1 MAMSR
6 RMTDSEMEYFL
17 KQVERKGKAL
27 SLPADQLDRYRG
39 EYNKI
44 NEYLKEHY
52 RSFICSKII
61 RRNRYIDLDVFNRF
75 VAEEE
80 YGLFALANQALDD
93 GSAGDLACYVWM
105 MHLKYMVMW
114 RISMGK
120 STNTSMS
127 KSMNTQIKEKD
138 NA

>member
-6 RMTDSEMEYFL
+6 RMTNVEMEHYL
-17 KQVERKGKAL
+17 KQVERRGKAK
-27 SLPADQLDRYRG
+27 SLPPAELEKWKD

-44 NEYLKEHY
+44 TEYLKEHY
-52 RSFICSKII
+52 KNFICSNII

-80 YGLFALANQALDD
+80 HGLIALAHRALDEGNSED
-93 GSAGDLACYVWM
+93 FRLICWL

-114 RISMGK
+114 K
-120 STNTSMS
+120 TEKEES
-127 KSMNTQIKEKD
+127 K
-138 NA
+138 A